1 MEQSKVLEFM
11 IGILR
16 FGENIYGKDE
26 DLPKEM
32 RGLEI
37 RDAGNKVFVGY
48 GYGNYGMRKHQLYF
62 PNATA
67 AMNFLSAHGVNI
79 GMLEI
84 KDDPCLYNG
93 L

>member
-1 MEQSKVLEFM
+1 MESKVLGLM
-11 IGILR
+11 ISRLR

-48 GYGNYGMRKHQLYF
+48 GYGNYGMREHQLYF
-62 PNATA
+62 PDATA
-67 AMNFLSAHGVNI
+67 AMAFLSAHGVNI

-84 KDDPCLYNG
+84 KYDPCLFNG